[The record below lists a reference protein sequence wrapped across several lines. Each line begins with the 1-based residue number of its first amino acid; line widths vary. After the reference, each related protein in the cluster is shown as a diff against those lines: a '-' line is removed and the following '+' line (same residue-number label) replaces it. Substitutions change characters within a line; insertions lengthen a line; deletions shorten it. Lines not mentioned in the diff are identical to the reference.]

1 MYNADKGLFIIVI
14 ILMMIGA
21 IFSYSLPIYIETK
34 YEYSEWHFFMRYVF
48 FSFLGIIIMIT
59 LSQLNPDK
67 VFTKLGWF
75 LFLGGF
81 ITILIM
87 PALPSNYC
95 PVIKGARRW
104 IKLGSLRISP
114 VEFLKIGLIYFFAW
128 SFSRK
133 LMPRHFHSLKDEF
146 KAILPYLALLGV
158 VAIITVIFQSD
169 LGETLLILFIFMIM
183 LIFTKLSPK
192 IFAVLISTGAF
203 LFIIGVMSAPYRLE
217 RLKSALYNIYLMLP
231 QFIQDWFNVQ
241 ISSNDI
247 AYQLKQSINAIY
259 NGGIGGV
266 GIGNGQI
273 KMGFLSDVHTDFVL
287 AGISEEIGFIGVS
300 GIIIL
305 IIALIWRIFKIANR
319 IETKRHI
326 DYVYQL
332 FCVGVGVLIGLETLL
347 NAFGIIGMLPLK
359 GLPIPFISYGG
370 SAIISFSIAIGM
382 VLMISK
388 KVKLQ

>member
-1 MYNADKGLFIIVI
+1 
-14 ILMMIGA
+14 
-21 IFSYSLPIYIETK
+21 
-34 YEYSEWHFFMRYVF
+34 
-48 FSFLGIIIMIT
+48 
-59 LSQLNPDK
+59 
-67 VFTKLGWF
+67 
-75 LFLGGF
+75 
-81 ITILIM
+81 
-87 PALPSNYC
+87 
-95 PVIKGARRW
+95 
-104 IKLGSLRISP
+104 
-114 VEFLKIGLIYFFAW
+114 
-128 SFSRK
+128 
-133 LMPRHFHSLKDEF
+133 
-146 KAILPYLALLGV
+146 
-158 VAIITVIFQSD
+158 
-169 LGETLLILFIFMIM
+169 
-183 LIFTKLSPK
+183 
-192 IFAVLISTGAF
+192 
-203 LFIIGVMSAPYRLE
+203 
-217 RLKSALYNIYLMLP
+217 MLP

>member
-34 YEYSEWHFFMRYVF
+34 YEYSEWHFFIRYVF

-133 LMPRHFHSLKDEF
+133 LISNHFRSLKDEF
-146 KAILPYLALLGV
+146 KAIFPYLALLGV

-192 IFAVLISTGAF
+192 IFAVLISTGAL
-203 LFIIGVMSAPYRLE
+203 LFIVGVISAPYRLE

-231 QFIQDWFNVQ
+231 KFIQDWFNIQ

-287 AGISEEIGFIGVS
+287 AGISEEIGFVGVS
-300 GIIIL
+300 GIIVL

-388 KVKLQ
+388 KVKLK